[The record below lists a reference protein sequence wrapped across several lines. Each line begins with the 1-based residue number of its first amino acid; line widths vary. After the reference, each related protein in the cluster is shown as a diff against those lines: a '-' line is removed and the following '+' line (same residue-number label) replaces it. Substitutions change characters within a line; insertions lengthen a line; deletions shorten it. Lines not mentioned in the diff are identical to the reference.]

1 MADFLARR
9 FPRWST
15 APSPGP
21 LPGVW
26 RHTAGREALAL
37 ALLAAIVLV
46 LAHRFDLFEH
56 LVIWGH
62 RWAVADVPD
71 LIVTVLVL
79 AFALKVYAWRRWR
92 ETRRALALLRRE
104 RDFADA
110 VVGTSA
116 ALILVLDRRGG
127 IVGFNHACEALTGY
141 AAAEVVGR
149 PFWELFLLP
158 DERARVIAVF
168 ADLAAGRSPSAHEN
182 HWVARDG
189 TQYLIAWRNTARL
202 DEAGAVAYVVA
213 TGLDITAR
221 QRAEDALRA
230 SEARYRALFDAAPI
244 GIALADP
251 DRRLLACNP
260 AYARLVGHDEGAL
273 RGRSFPVVTHP
284 EDAAPDRALYREL
297 VAGRRAGYALDK
309 RYVRPDGAI
318 IWGRLAVTLVR
329 DAAGAPLFAVGMVE
343 DLTVQRAAAD
353 DLAVARTS
361 LAGQADDLRRL
372 RAKLSPQEWR
382 VLPLLARGLTYDA
395 IGAQLHVS
403 GETVKTHVRRIGEKL
418 GCGQRRSDVLA
429 AARAGGLLDLLP
441 STPP

>member
-1 MADFLARR
+1 
-9 FPRWST
+9 
-15 APSPGP
+15 
-21 LPGVW
+21 
-26 RHTAGREALAL
+26 
-37 ALLAAIVLV
+37 
-46 LAHRFDLFEH
+46 
-56 LVIWGH
+56 
-62 RWAVADVPD
+62 
-71 LIVTVLVL
+71 
-79 AFALKVYAWRRWR
+79 
-92 ETRRALALLRRE
+92 
-104 RDFADA
+104 
-110 VVGTSA
+110 
-116 ALILVLDRRGG
+116 
-127 IVGFNHACEALTGY
+127 
-141 AAAEVVGR
+141 VVGR
-149 PFWELFLLP
+149 PCWDLFLLP
-158 DERARVIAVF
+158 TERARVIAVF
-168 ADLAAGRSPSAHEN
+168 ADLAAGRYPNAHEH
-182 HWVARDG
+182 HWIARDG
-189 TQYLIAWRNTARL
+189 TRHLIAWRNTARL

-260 AYARLVGHDEGAL
+260 AYARLVGHDEEAL
-273 RGRSFPVVTHP
+273 QGRAFPVVTHP
-284 EDAAPDRALYREL
+284 DDAAPDRALYREL

-318 IWGRLAVTLVR
+318 IWGRLTMTLVR

-343 DLTVQRAAAD
+343 DRTAQRATTA